1 MTHSRPDWRTRGAA
15 MLLAAWSAGLVACA
29 AGPDYARPT
38 VATGESY
45 GDAAALAALRPR
57 DIPADWWTLFRQPA
71 LDALIAEALQNS
83 PTLEAARQAV
93 QVAQASREA
102 LEASFWPQVQASYS
116 PARTKIAGNLGGNS
130 PGVQGDGSVISTG
143 SNTPKANGGTAP
155 FNSPVIYNFHTA
167 QVSVSY
173 APDVFGGNGRQV
185 EASAALARA
194 QQLEWQAARITLTS
208 NLVCAA
214 ILDGQLRGQLRAAEA
229 AARAATE
236 ALRLTERLRRAGQ
249 VAAQDEASQRLA
261 ALAAE
266 QQLPPLRQQLA
277 QNRNLIR
284 ALIGAPQDR
293 DLPVFE
299 LQDFQLPQ
307 ALPLSMPSQLLEQRP
322 DVRAAEEQLH
332 AATAQVGA
340 ARAARLPQFAITG
353 NAGGAAA
360 HLSQAFLAS
369 GRFFDLTASLTAPLF
384 DAGAA
389 RHREQA
395 AAAAAAQAQA
405 QYRATA
411 LAAVQNVAD
420 VLRAIESADPSA
432 SLADQA
438 SRAAGQAA
446 DLAWRRVNA
455 GDLDRA
461 GALAAEMARHQADLQ
476 AAGAQAGR
484 LINAVAL
491 YHALGGG
498 WWHGDQPSRKPAPPP

>member
-1 MTHSRPDWRTRGAA
+1 MIRSRSDWRPHAA
-15 MLLAAWSAGLVACA
+15 GLLLAASAAGLVACA
-29 AGPDYARPT
+29 VGPDYTRPS
-38 VATGESY
+38 VAAGESY
-45 GDAAALAALRPR
+45 GEAAAPQVLRPR
-57 DIPADWWTLFRQPA
+57 DIPADWWTLFHHPA
-71 LDALIAEALQNS
+71 LDALIAEALQHS

-102 LEASFWPQVQASYS
+102 LEASFWPQLQASYS

-143 SNTPKANGGTAP
+143 SNTPKANGGSP
-155 FNSPVIYNFHTA
+155 PYNSPAIYNFHTA

-194 QQLEWQAARITLTS
+194 QQLEWQAARITLVA
-208 NLVCAA
+208 NLVSAA
-214 ILDGQLRGQLRAAEA
+214 ILEGQLRQQLRAAEA
-229 AARAATE
+229 AAEAATQ
-236 ALRLTERLRRAGQ
+236 ALRLSERLRQAGHI
-249 VAAQDEASQRLA
+249 AAQDEAGQRLA

-277 QNRNLIR
+277 QNRNLMR
-284 ALIGAPQDR
+284 NLIGAAQDR
-293 DLPVFE
+293 ELPAFE
-299 LQDFQLPQ
+299 LQDFRLPQ
-307 ALPLSMPSQLLEQRP
+307 ALPLSLPSQLLEQRP

-332 AATAQVGA
+332 AAVAQIGA
-340 ARAARLPQFAITG
+340 ARVARLPQFAITG

-369 GRFFDLTASLTAPLF
+369 GRFFDLTATLTAPLF

-395 AAAAAAQAQA
+395 AAAAAAQAQS

-420 VLRAIESADPSA
+420 VLRAIESAEASA
-432 SLADQA
+432 ILAEQ
-438 SRAAGQAA
+438 SVRAARQSV
-446 DLAWRRVNA
+446 DLARRRVAA

-461 GALAAEMARHQADLQ
+461 SALAAEITGYQADLQ
-476 AAGAQAGR
+476 AAGAQAAR

-491 YHALGGG
+491 YQALGGG
-498 WWHGDQPSRKPAPPP
+498 WWHTEPAASAPATHP